1 MGGEKDGKGC
11 KTGLTGK
18 ISDGYV
24 NMEGSQLKGNSVG
37 LLSIWVLACVTIGGN
52 LMGVVGM
59 VIFIPLASVF
69 YSLFRSMVYRWL
81 REKHKEDTA
90 EVMTLECKY
99 KKYSSMY
106 LKVPTGKLN
115 ESSVRDSFFL

>member
-59 VIFIPLASVF
+59 VIFIPPGFCVLQSF
-69 YSLFRSMVYRWL
+69 PVYCIQ
-81 REKHKEDTA
+81 TA
-90 EVMTLECKY
+90 AGEA
-99 KKYSSMY
+99 
-106 LKVPTGKLN
+106 
-115 ESSVRDSFFL
+115 

>member
-1 MGGEKDGKGC
+1 MGGEKDGKSC

-37 LLSIWVLACVTIGGN
+37 LPSIRVLACVTISGN

-69 YSLFRSMVYRWL
+69 YSLFRFTVYRWL
-81 REKHKEDTA
+81 RERYKEATT
-90 EVMTLECKY
+90 EVMT
-99 KKYSSMY
+99 
-106 LKVPTGKLN
+106 
-115 ESSVRDSFFL
+115 